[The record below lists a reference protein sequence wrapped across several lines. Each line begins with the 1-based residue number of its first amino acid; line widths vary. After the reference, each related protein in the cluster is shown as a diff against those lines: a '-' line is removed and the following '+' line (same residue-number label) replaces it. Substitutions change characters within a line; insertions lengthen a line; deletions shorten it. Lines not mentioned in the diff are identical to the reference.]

1 MKTKRSNVSGKVKLR
16 KELLLT
22 RAHEFS
28 MVCLKRVR
36 RKKSIRNAEG
46 YLDLTMVFDD
56 RWPLKT
62 ELRYQLADKA
72 LESLEEITN
81 PQGFKPYILFLK
93 GQAHRS
99 AGRYLKAINYLEQSL
114 RLDEEN
120 SHTVLALAW
129 CYKRVNKIDA
139 AIEIMKTA
147 IQLDSESAI
156 CHYNLACYYSLA
168 DRSEECA
175 QHLSIALDI
184 NPEYRS
190 NVDSEPDFDQLRD
203 DPVFQAAL
211 NVAAQ

>member
-1 MKTKRSNVSGKVKLR
+1 
-16 KELLLT
+16 
-22 RAHEFS
+22 

-211 NVAAQ
+211 NVAVQ